1 MASDERD
8 LRKLSN
14 KELDKLRQEVIA
26 EEIRRIQEHPNAFVV
41 SATAFIEED
50 LKIVDARIANTDLS
64 K

>member
-14 KELDKLRQEVIA
+14 KELDKLRQEVTA
-26 EEIRRIQEHPNAFVV
+26 EEIRQIEADPNAFIV

-50 LKIVDARIANTDLS
+50 LKIVDAILANTDLS